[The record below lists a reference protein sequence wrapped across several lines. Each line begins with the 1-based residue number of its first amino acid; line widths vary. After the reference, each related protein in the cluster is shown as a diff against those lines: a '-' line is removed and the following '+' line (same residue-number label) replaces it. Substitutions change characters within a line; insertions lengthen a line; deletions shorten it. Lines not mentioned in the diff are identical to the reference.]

1 MLPAQKEVHHD
12 DWSLTISIFFR
23 NHYLNS
29 KHGRLAEGGA
39 EEGTGLG
46 DSEASGGGSGE
57 GAGKKG

>member
-1 MLPAQKEVHHD
+1 MRALSVVT
-12 DWSLTISIFFR
+12 WLISISLPTR

-29 KHGRLAEGGA
+29 KHGRMHEGGA

-57 GAGKKG
+57 GAGKRG